1 MVWSKLQASDK
12 VMCVVA
18 ITGGIVALIET
29 ILHMIGIL
37 EFWSF
42 GILFE
47 VIALVIA
54 LLCLLI
60 GIKPIHY
67 APSFLIVF
75 GIVLIIFA
83 SFIGGI
89 IVLLAGAIGALS

>member
-1 MVWSKLQASDK
+1 
-12 VMCVVA
+12 
-18 ITGGIVALIET
+18 
-29 ILHMIGIL
+29 MIGVL

-42 GILFE
+42 GIIFE

-54 LLCLLI
+54 FLSIFI

-67 APSFLIVF
+67 TPSFLIVF
-75 GIVLIIFA
+75 GIALIIFA

-89 IVLLAGAIGALS
+89 IVLLAGTIGALS

>member
-1 MVWSKLQASDK
+1 
-12 VMCVVA
+12 MCVVA

-47 VIALVIA
+47 IIALVIA
-54 LLCLLI
+54 LLCVLI
-60 GIKPIHY
+60 GFKPIHY

>member
-1 MVWSKLQASDK
+1 MVWSELQASDK
-12 VMCVVA
+12 FMCVIA
-18 ITGGIVALIET
+18 ITGGVITIIESL
-29 ILHMIGIL
+29 LHMINIL

-47 VIALVIA
+47 VIALLLGLLCIA
-54 LLCLLI
+54 L

-67 APSFLIVF
+67 TPSFLIVF
-75 GIVLIIFA
+75 GIVIIVFA

-89 IVLLAGAIGALS
+89 VVLLAGVIGALS